1 MKALKRGISFC
12 KVFYINIWIHV
23 DRERNL
29 AWHNARF
36 YLFIYF
42 KGGRGCHIGP
52 GWPIDKTDPSIDT
65 GERSRNK

>member
-1 MKALKRGISFC
+1 MNRGDSNQALKRGISFC
-12 KVFYINIWIHV
+12 NVFYINIWIHV
-23 DRERNL
+23 D
-29 AWHNARF
+29 HNARF

-52 GWPIDKTDPSIDT
+52 GRPIDKTNPSIDT